1 MNSLSGGRPDMGQV
15 NPTRRTPSGRPPSSK
30 YNQTPKGYNQFN
42 VNQYTPEAQDVY
54 QQLHGD
60 ITNPDSYLRRLT
72 QGDEEAFN
80 EIEAPAFRQFNALQ
94 GGLASRFSAGGGGRG
109 SLSNRKSS
117 GFQNESSAAA
127 SNFAQDLASRRGD
140 LMRNAYK
147 DISEMSNMFLSNKP
161 YETGLVEKPQHQ
173 MSTASQYGLAGIN
186 AAGKLAGGFFGG

>member
-1 MNSLSGGRPDMGQV
+1 MNSLSGLRPDMGQV
-15 NPTRRTPSGRPPSSK
+15 NPTRRPPSGRPPSSK
-30 YNQTPKGYNQFN
+30 YNQSPKGYNEFS

-60 ITNPDSYLRRLT
+60 ITNPDNYLRRLT

-94 GGLASRFSAGGGGRG
+94 GGLASRFSGQGMG
-109 SLSNRKSS
+109 SRRSS

-140 LMRNAYK
+140 LMRNAYR
-147 DISEMSNMFLSNKP
+147 DLSEMSNMFLQNKP

-186 AAGKLAGGFFGG
+186 AAGQIAGGAAKGFFGG